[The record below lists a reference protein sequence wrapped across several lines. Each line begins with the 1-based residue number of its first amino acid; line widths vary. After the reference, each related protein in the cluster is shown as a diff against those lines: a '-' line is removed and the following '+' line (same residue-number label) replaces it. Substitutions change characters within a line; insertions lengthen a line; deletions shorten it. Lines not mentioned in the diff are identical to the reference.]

1 MSFGKNNYPPLVIF
15 AYNRPK
21 KLENLLLSL
30 TQNKELEYIDV
41 YFFVDRGIDKVNIE
55 KNKKVIDVINKD
67 WNCKSK
73 KIIFNTENFG
83 LKRNIL
89 NGINETFKKYESAI
103 FLEDDLIVSKSFLD
117 FMIKSL
123 IMYQKNEKI
132 MHISGYNF
140 PNFFGHSSS
149 SYLSPF
155 MNCWGWATWKDRWQ
169 KNINF
174 NENLISSLTKK
185 ERRRFNIYGFEK
197 DYESQLIRNENKKI
211 KTWAIFWY
219 QFIYLNQGL
228 CLQPVKSLVQNT
240 GMDGSGVHNSD
251 QKVYEGKINNL
262 FIKNF
267 PKKNIFKLFYKIQII
282 SFYINKNLRKKLNI

>member
-1 MSFGKNNYPPLVIF
+1 MSFKKDHYPPLVIF

-21 KLENLLLSL
+21 KLENLLSSL
-30 TQNKELEYIDV
+30 TQNKEFQYLSV
-41 YFFVDRGIDKVNIE
+41 YFFVDKGTDKVNTE
-55 KNKKVIDVINKD
+55 KNNEVINVINKD

-73 KIIFNTENFG
+73 KIIFNKENFG

-89 NGINETFKKYESAI
+89 NGINETFKIYDSAI
-103 FLEDDLIVSKSFLD
+103 FLEDDLVVSKSFLD
-117 FMIKSL
+117 FMINSL
-123 IMYQKNEKI
+123 IIYQKNEKI

-140 PNFFGHSSS
+140 PTFLGPSSS

-155 MNCWGWATWKDRWQ
+155 MNCWGWATWKDRWK

-174 NENLISSLTKK
+174 NENEISSLTKK
-185 ERRRFNIYGFEK
+185 EKRKFNIYGFEK

-228 CLQPVKSLVQNT
+228 CLQPVKSLVKNT
-240 GMDGSGVHNSD
+240 GMDGSGVHNSEE
-251 QKVYEGKINNL
+251 KVYEGKINNSS
-262 FIKNF
+262 ITNY
-267 PKKNIFKLFYKIQII
+267 PKKDDFKLFHRLQII
-282 SFYINKNLRKKLNI
+282 IFYINKNLRKKINI

>member
-1 MSFGKNNYPPLVIF
+1 MNFGKDLYPPLVIF

-21 KLENLLLSL
+21 KLENLLSSL
-30 TQNKELEYIDV
+30 THNKEFENLNV
-41 YFFVDRGIDKVNIE
+41 YFFVDKGIDKVNTE
-55 KNKKVIDVINKD
+55 KNKEVIDVINKD

-73 KIIFNTENFG
+73 KIILNNENFG

-103 FLEDDLIVSKSFLD
+103 FLEDDLTVSKSFLD
-117 FMIKSL
+117 FMINSL
-123 IMYQKNEKI
+123 IIYQKNEKI

-140 PNFFGHSSS
+140 PNFYGISSS
-149 SYLSPF
+149 SYLSPY
-155 MNCWGWATWKDRWQ
+155 MNCWGWATWKDKWK
-169 KNINF
+169 KNVNF
-174 NENLISSLTKK
+174 NENEISSLTKK
-185 ERRRFNIYGFEK
+185 ERRKFNIYGFEK
-197 DYESQLIRNENKKI
+197 DYESQLIRNDNKKI

-228 CLQPVKSLVQNT
+228 CLQPVKSLVNNT

-251 QKVYEGKINNL
+251 KKVYEVKLNNL
-262 FIKNF
+262 PITNF
-267 PKKNIFKLFYKIQII
+267 PKKDYFKLFHKIQIV